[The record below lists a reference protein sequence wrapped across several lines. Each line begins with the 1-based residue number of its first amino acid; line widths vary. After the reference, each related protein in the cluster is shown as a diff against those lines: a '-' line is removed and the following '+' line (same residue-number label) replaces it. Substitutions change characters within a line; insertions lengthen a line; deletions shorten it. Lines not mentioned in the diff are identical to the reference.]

1 MPFWTLR
8 RKLVTAVVGTIV
20 LAFGWAAV
28 VVAVALAGA
37 HDQATTA
44 DAIAVLGAAQYN
56 GRPSP
61 VFRARLDHAA
71 TLYQR
76 GLAPVI
82 LVTGGVGSG
91 DTVSESEVGQR
102 YLVKAGLPD
111 GAVVALPAGASTSAS
126 LEGVA
131 RWFSGK
137 ESRRVLL
144 VSDGFHMLRL
154 QIIANR
160 LGLVPFTSPAP
171 NSPIRSNPRRNAA
184 YFFAEGFKVPVT
196 WVFNR

>member
-8 RKLVTAVVGTIV
+8 RRFGATAVGLGV
-20 LAFGWAAV
+20 LALGWAAV

-37 HDQATTA
+37 HDQATTS

-71 TLYQR
+71 ALYQR

-91 DTVSESEVGQR
+91 DTVSESEVGRR
-102 YLVKAGLPD
+102 YLLKAGLPEA
-111 GAVVALPAGASTSAS
+111 AVVALPGTSTAAS

-154 QIIANR
+154 QIIATR
-160 LGLVPFTSPAP
+160 LGLAPFTSPAP
-171 NSPIRSNPRRNAA
+171 NSPIRSNPRRNAV
-184 YFFAEGFKVPVT
+184 YYFAEGFKVPIT
-196 WVFNR
+196 WIFNR